1 MLEIL
6 GYRRTWPYTKATLK
20 PLSSKKEIERIFFFK
35 SCTNNTSLIEIELS
49 ESHW

>member
-6 GYRRTWPYTKATLK
+6 GHRRTWPSTKDTLK

-35 SCTNNTSLIEIELS
+35 PCTNNTSLR
-49 ESHW
+49 